1 MKAEHKGLVIWARS
15 FHLEAALQLN
25 FSLCLTVLPPHP
37 FCRCGFQ
44 VHSSINILSTKLCV
58 RGCSLGNSNTSIQ
71 GSILHLFSCHTA
83 WFPLVILSSVPTS
96 TTLHTSTSVFCLD
109 LHCEFWV
116 WICTLFFYTST
127 WVVHEHLKTQG
138 SQDWAHLKLPQHPS
152 PSLSVLIPTVTERSY
167 LVNSFSLGL

>member
-25 FSLCLTVLPPHP
+25 FSLCLTLLPPHP

-83 WFPLVILSSVPTS
+83 WFPLVIWSSVPTS

-109 LHCEFWV
+109 LHCELWV
-116 WICTLFFYTST
+116 WMGKLFFYTST
-127 WVVHEHLKTQG
+127 WVVHEHLRLKGAKTE
-138 SQDWAHLKLPQHPS
+138 
-152 PSLSVLIPTVTERSY
+152 LILNCPNTPPPAY
-167 LVNSFSLGL
+167 LCWFLL